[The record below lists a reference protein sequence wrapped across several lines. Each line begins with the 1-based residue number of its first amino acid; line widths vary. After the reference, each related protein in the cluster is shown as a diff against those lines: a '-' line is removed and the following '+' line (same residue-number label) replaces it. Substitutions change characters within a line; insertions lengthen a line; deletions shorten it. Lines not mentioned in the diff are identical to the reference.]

1 MYRNGKNHPTVSCS
15 FCGKPAEQVEK
26 MVTGPGVQIC
36 SECISTCYRLL
47 MGGTQNSPETT
58 EHKED
63 FANKPLPLPSQIKAH
78 LDEYVIGQD
87 EAKTALSVAVYNH
100 YKRLRYIEKSKDQN
114 SVEIEKSNLL
124 LVGPTGS
131 GKTLLAQTM
140 ARFLNVPFT
149 IADATV
155 LTEAG
160 YVGEDVEN
168 IIVRLLQAAD
178 YDVARAEHGII
189 FIDEIDKIARKTA
202 NPSITRDVSGE
213 GVQQGL
219 LKILE
224 GTVAAVPPK
233 GGRKHPEQAL
243 IQVNTKNILFI
254 CGGAFETLDKIIS
267 RRVNTGGM
275 GFGADIRSAKENS
288 LSELFKLLEPDDL
301 IQFGLI
307 PEIVGRLPIAVSLEE
322 LDEAALLNILTQPKN
337 SLVKQY
343 KSLFAMDNIALEF
356 TDDALKEIVHET
368 IDRKTGARG
377 LRSIMERTLQVPMFT
392 MPGTAEKELTVTAEL
407 VKSGLKDSHTK
418 NAETDL
424 TKPIQKKTRKKIV

>member
-1 MYRNGKNHPTVSCS
+1 MYRSGKNHPTVNCS

-26 MVTGPGVQIC
+26 MITGAGVHIC
-36 SECISTCYRLL
+36 SDCVSMCHRIIE
-47 MGGTQNSPETT
+47 
-58 EHKED
+58 ED
-63 FANKPLPLPSQIKAH
+63 RSRRVQDAAAAELTAKPLPRPSEIKAH
-78 LDEYVIGQD
+78 LDEFVIGQD
-87 EAKTALSVAVYNH
+87 QAKMALSVAVYNH
-100 YKRLRYIEKSKDQN
+100 YKRLRYKAICADN
-114 SVEIEKSNLL
+114 NAVEVEKSNLL

-140 ARFLNVPFT
+140 ARFLDVPFT

-178 YDVARAEHGII
+178 YDVAKAERGII

-243 IQVNTKNILFI
+243 VQVNTRNILFI
-254 CGGAFETLDKIIS
+254 CGGAFESLDKIIA
-267 RRVNTGGM
+267 RRVNKGGM
-275 GFGADIRSAKENS
+275 GFGADIRSSEENT
-288 LSELFKLLEPDDL
+288 LSELFKVMEPDDL

-307 PEIVGRLPIAVSLEE
+307 PEIVGRLPIAVALEE

-337 SLVKQY
+337 ALVKQY
-343 KSLFAMDNIALEF
+343 KSLFAMDDIELEF
-356 TDDALKEIVHET
+356 EDEALKEIVRET
-368 IDRKTGARG
+368 IVRKTGARG
-377 LRSIMERTLQVPMFT
+377 LRSVMEKALQRYMFT
-392 MPGTAEKELTVTAEL
+392 MPGSGEEKLVLTAEMVRR
-407 VKSGLKDSHTK
+407 GLNHSDSAAAAGS
-418 NAETDL
+418 AETDPVA
-424 TKPIQKKTRKKIV
+424 KRTRKKSV

>member
-1 MYRNGKNHPTVSCS
+1 MYRSGKNHPTVTCS

-26 MVTGPGVQIC
+26 MITGAGVHIC
-36 SECISTCYRLL
+36 SDCVTMCHRIIEEDRSR
-47 MGGTQNSPETT
+47 TQQASAAAEFT
-58 EHKED
+58 
-63 FANKPLPLPSQIKAH
+63 AKPLPLPSQIKAH
-78 LDEYVIGQD
+78 LDEFVIGQD
-87 EAKTALSVAVYNH
+87 QAKMALSVAVYNH
-100 YKRLRYIEKSKDQN
+100 YKRLRYKATNTDKN
-114 SVEIEKSNLL
+114 AVEVDKSNLL

-140 ARFLNVPFT
+140 ARFLDVPFT

-178 YDVARAEHGII
+178 YDVAKAERGII

-243 IQVNTKNILFI
+243 VQVNTRNILFI
-254 CGGAFETLDKIIS
+254 CGGAFETLDKIIA
-267 RRVNTGGM
+267 RRVNKGGM
-275 GFGADIRSAKENS
+275 GFGADIRSSEENT
-288 LSELFKLLEPDDL
+288 LSELFKVMEPDDL

-307 PEIVGRLPIAVSLEE
+307 PEIVGRLPIAVALEE

-337 SLVKQY
+337 ALVKQY
-343 KSLFAMDNIALEF
+343 KSLFAMDNIELEF
-356 TDDALKEIVHET
+356 EDDALKEIVRET
-368 IDRKTGARG
+368 MVRKTGARG
-377 LRSIMERTLQVPMFT
+377 LRSVMEKALQRYMFT
-392 MPGTAEKELTVTAEL
+392 MPGSGESKLVLTAEMVRQALSNATAEP
-407 VKSGLKDSHTK
+407 VAGKRS
-418 NAETDL
+418 
-424 TKPIQKKTRKKIV
+424 RKKSV